1 VSQENVER
9 LAAVMPPDGTD
20 LTKVFAPESGFSAA
34 GLIADEARI
43 RFVTPNAEQATAGPD
58 GFLGTWTDWLEPWE
72 TYTIH
77 YDDVT
82 DQGDVVIA
90 LVRLRGV
97 TKRGGVEIEQEAAG
111 VFTFANGQVV
121 EIEFNLDREDALKD

>member
-9 LAAVMPPDGTD
+9 LASVMPPDGTD
-20 LTKVFAPESGFSAA
+20 LTKVFAPGSGFSAA
-34 GLIADEARI
+34 GLIADDAVV
-43 RFVTPNAEQATAGPD
+43 RFVTPSAEQTTAGPD
-58 GFLGTWTDWLEPWE
+58 GFLGTWADWLEPWE

-77 YDDVT
+77 YDDLV

-97 TKRGGVEIEQEAAG
+97 TRRGGVEIEQEAAG
-111 VFTFANGQVV
+111 VFKFENGEAI
-121 EIEFNLDREDALKD
+121 EIEFNLDRDDALAR